1 MSLSPLDCFI
11 RASDAI
17 VQFEAFFNSLRDE
30 ELDIYILEVQS
41 SEAKSLWDKVKETY
55 DQCLASIQLSGEV
68 QENLESAQS
77 KYLVAYKAYVN
88 VIATA
93 NRKLD
98 QFRSSQKNSN
108 SSLAQNVASQPSLN
122 SDRLSQIHPPSN
134 FNTNFT
140 STPRRDAIPPEDALS
155 MSGVSHQT
163 GRSAEVSASNDRVM
177 HSLNLPPCDI
187 DVFSGDFLSWP
198 TFRELFSVVY
208 IDNSR
213 LSDIEKLCY
222 LLKKTSGEAKDI
234 VSKFPLTHKSFALAW
249 SALKET
255 YDNVR
260 ILVNNQLK
268 LLFDLPVLDTESSA
282 GLKNL
287 QRAIN
292 GCISA
297 MAIYDVSTNDW
308 DPILVFLCIQRL
320 PKPTVTLWEQTVKDK
335 SALSAWKDLDRFLT
349 ERIQTLSCLQNIRGI
364 DSSKK
369 VEKKVRAHFT
379 KTAPSSSSSRAPA
392 VKTCVLCPK
401 LVHPLRFCSEFTKL
415 SIEGRFSVMKRFN
428 CCINCLT
435 ATISGINQSTS
446 TTSQKICSL
455 CIGSPIDTSIFLE
468 IAALVIPAISGNLPS
483 FTIGED
489 LISRLPNIRLA
500 DRNFFECRTVDLLL
514 GADLYPRI
522 LLQGIQSNILGT
534 LMAQKTVF
542 GWIITGPI
550 PSSNITVLTTT
561 INYPE
566 DDLNKTLLRFWELE
580 EPPKRA
586 ILSPSDKFC
595 EENFKRT
602 TRRDLDGRYIVTL
615 PIIPEFAGQLGH
627 SRTNCLRQFFRN
639 EASLLRKPQIKVVY
653 DGVVREY
660 LELDHMRLVPTSSA
674 DSSVCYLPH
683 HPVINPDKPTTKLRV
698 VFNASNKTSNGNSL
712 NDILYVGPTLQLD
725 LVLLILRWRLFK
737 FVFNCDITQMY
748 RQIRV
753 DPTQTPLQRILFR
766 DSPHKPVQDF
776 ELQTVTFGVNC
787 APYLAI
793 RTLLQLADE
802 TENEFPLAAHILRK
816 CMYVDDVLTGYH
828 DLETA
833 QKSRDQLIGALSSA
847 KFELRKW
854 TANDRSILESLPSEH
869 LYDAKLLTFV
879 EASSSKPL
887 AQKAYYPEEYYALL
901 HKKPLH
907 SKSSLLS
914 LNPFL
919 DQTGVMR
926 LDGRL
931 AQSPTPSTSERH
943 PILLPYH
950 SRFAKL
956 LVEQIHIESL
966 HGGNQLMLRTLRLE
980 YWIPRATSLIRATIR
995 HCRLCILAKKRTC
1008 TQIMASLPPERTSI
1022 SRPFSTTGIDF
1033 AGPFDIKSFSGR
1045 GCKIT
1050 KGYVCVFVCFSTKAI
1065 HLEPASDLST
1075 AAFLAAFNRF
1085 ISRRGCPKT
1094 IFSDNGTNFVGASRE
1109 LEREFKL
1116 ALDEIRAKLRSKFQ
1130 YQELSWKFN
1139 PAGAPHMGGLWE
1151 AAVKSFKIHF
1161 RKIAKNLKYTFEEF
1175 STILTRI
1182 EACLNSRP
1190 LCPMND
1196 SLDATV
1202 ALTPGHFLIGSPILA
1217 PPEPIINESPLD
1229 IVNRYRKLKALSQ
1242 QFCLRWKEE
1251 YLKSL
1256 HHRYKWKFPQRDIQL
1271 DDLVVLRQ
1279 EHLPPTAWKLG
1290 RVVKVYPG
1298 VDGHVR
1304 VADVKTESGIVKRPV
1319 VKLVILTN
1327 DD

>member
-108 SSLAQNVASQPSLN
+108 SSLAQNVAYQPSLN

-198 TFRELFSVVY
+198 TFRDLFSVVY

-320 PKPTVTLWEQTVKDK
+320 PKTTVTMWEQTVKDK

-379 KTAPSSSSSRAPA
+379 KTAPSSSSRAPA

-415 SIEGRFSVMKRFN
+415 SIEGRFSVMMRFN

-435 ATISGINQSTS
+435 VGHDVRKCVSKHNCGKCNKRHHTLLHREKSCSASSVRTATSSQSSGTSSSAQTNNVNPDIPSTSSGISHSVNRQVHHVSQNKNVVLGTAMVNLIHQGITYPARALIDPASEASFITESLQRRLGISTTATQATISGINQSTS
-446 TTSQKICSL
+446 TTSQKLCSL

-483 FTIGED
+483 FSIGED

-514 GADLYPRI
+514 GADLYPRL

-534 LMAQKTVF
+534 LMAQKIVF

-602 TRRDLDGRYIVTL
+602 TRRDFDGRYIVTL

-793 RTLLQLADE
+793 RTLLQLADD

-869 LYDAKLLTFV
+869 LYDAKVLTFV

-887 AQKAYYPEEYYALL
+887 DMENL
-901 HKKPLH
+901 
-907 SKSSLLS
+907 SS
-914 LNPFL
+914 
-919 DQTGVMR
+919 M
-926 LDGRL
+926 
-931 AQSPTPSTSERH
+931 A
-943 PILLPYH
+943 
-950 SRFAKL
+950 
-956 LVEQIHIESL
+956 
-966 HGGNQLMLRTLRLE
+966 
-980 YWIPRATSLIRATIR
+980 
-995 HCRLCILAKKRTC
+995 
-1008 TQIMASLPPERTSI
+1008 ASLPFYKEDIPMSDEERGVDADMVPLGSQDSDLGGVTGVCTGTI
-1022 SRPFSTTGIDF
+1022 DHHVVASRS
-1033 AGPFDIKSFSGR
+1033 
-1045 GCKIT
+1045 
-1050 KGYVCVFVCFSTKAI
+1050 CFS
-1065 HLEPASDLST
+1065 ST
-1075 AAFLAAFNRF
+1075 
-1085 ISRRGCPKT
+1085 G
-1094 IFSDNGTNFVGASRE
+1094 E
-1109 LEREFKL
+1109 LHSS
-1116 ALDEIRAKLRSKFQ
+1116 AGSK
-1130 YQELSWKFN
+1130 
-1139 PAGAPHMGGLWE
+1139 
-1151 AAVKSFKIHF
+1151 
-1161 RKIAKNLKYTFEEF
+1161 
-1175 STILTRI
+1175 
-1182 EACLNSRP
+1182 
-1190 LCPMND
+1190 
-1196 SLDATV
+1196 
-1202 ALTPGHFLIGSPILA
+1202 PGI
-1217 PPEPIINESPLD
+1217 
-1229 IVNRYRKLKALSQ
+1229 
-1242 QFCLRWKEE
+1242 
-1251 YLKSL
+1251 
-1256 HHRYKWKFPQRDIQL
+1256 
-1271 DDLVVLRQ
+1271 
-1279 EHLPPTAWKLG
+1279 
-1290 RVVKVYPG
+1290 
-1298 VDGHVR
+1298 
-1304 VADVKTESGIVKRPV
+1304 
-1319 VKLVILTN
+1319 
-1327 DD
+1327 